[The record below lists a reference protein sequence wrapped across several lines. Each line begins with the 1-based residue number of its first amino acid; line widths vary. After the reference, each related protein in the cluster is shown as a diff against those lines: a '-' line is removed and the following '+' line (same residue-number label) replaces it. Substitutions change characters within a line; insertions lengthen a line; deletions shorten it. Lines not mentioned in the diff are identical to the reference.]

1 MYMCMLDI
9 FPTLQVIYGGPLPPL
24 PRHIPYNSFSRET
37 QELTA
42 PPAFVRPPPRLTPSP
57 PPGPSPQ
64 VSDICVVYM

>member
-1 MYMCMLDI
+1 M

-24 PRHIPYNSFSRET
+24 PRHIPYNSFSQET

-42 PPAFVRPPPRLTPSP
+42 PPALVRPPPRLTPSP

-64 VSDICVVYM
+64 ASDKCVV